1 MIGAWRT
8 KLECSVWPSG
18 VVVGAVLREDA
29 SRVPFAEDQD
39 AVGEFGSGG
48 PDEAFGEVVRSRA
61 ARWDLDGVDPGA
73 GKGGV
78 EGQFRVKPGSAQGF
92 TRTNGDSS
100 VGYPLVPGACGASV
114 PALVAGVP
122 LTDRSPTLVQ
132 MVCHEQSQ
140 RDRRRQRRRLRSPG
154 GGGDAITSSPVGLA
168 GASARRASFSAK
180 RDLSRWSHHRVT
192 ATSTTMRPRIAGK
205 KISDG
210 HCLMNTSSTGWPPFT
225 PRPIWPPSFR
235 WRPRLSGGVDVLIL
249 PGGIDC
255 CGDPVQRVAQARPA
269 VPQPRSSDPI

>member
-1 MIGAWRT
+1 MRRFWH
-8 KLECSVWPSG
+8 PH
-18 VVVGAVLREDA
+18 A

-39 AVGEFGSGG
+39 AVGELGSGG

-210 HCLMNTSSTGWPPFT
+210 HCLMNTSSAGWPPFT

-235 WRPRLSGGVDVLIL
+235 WRSRLSGGVDVLIL